1 LILFSGEATV
11 HKKLSKNEATYF
23 AAPKRSLEGLHIII
37 RPPSLIMKAGIGRG
51 YAAGDSA
58 NIINGSRDQDD
69 RCDER
74 D

>member
-1 LILFSGEATV
+1 MILFSGKATV
-11 HKKLSKNEATYF
+11 HKKLSKNEATYS
-23 AAPKRSLEGLHIII
+23 AAAKMSLQELHIII

-51 YAAGDSA
+51 YAAADSA